1 LEELEHSVLAA
12 EANPP
17 EHTISGFSRFKSIFG
32 RKQEPLEVSQEVG
45 PQVQV
50 TADITPQGSEHTKQP
65 GKAAKPLMNLSE
77 FNKDAYWA
85 AVYDDHSWP
94 AKTQATTAYR
104 CQFEREG
111 LSRIL
116 SGVREKVFG
125 SAAKKA
131 AEGMANRFFLRRIGQ
146 KAMRLLQPL
155 T

>member
-85 AVYDDHSWP
+85 AVYNDHSWP

-111 LSRIL
+111 LSRML

-125 SAAKKA
+125 SAAQKA